1 MQQNQ
6 SSQQNRHRVQ
16 IHGPQ
21 INGILFDLDGTLL
34 DSAPGILN
42 ALFSILEK
50 HGVPYNDQ
58 IDLNPFIGEGLMT
71 LVTQCAPN
79 LSQAQYQQYTQEGFA
94 HYIKHAST
102 QTHAFPEAK
111 AILSML
117 NQRKIPW
124 GIVTNKTRALTQSV
138 ISALPYYDTA
148 KVLICADDLEVKK
161 PHPKPLL
168 MAAEK
173 LGTLPE
179 HTLYLGDAI
188 NDMLAAKAANM
199 IAVIA
204 QYGYVPNNFK
214 EWPHDGVVSTLL
226 GLKKWLI

>member
-1 MQQNQ
+1 MRQSLNSRQNQ
-6 SSQQNRHRVQ
+6 HGSQ
-16 IHGPQ
+16 ID
-21 INGILFDLDGTLL
+21 GILFDLDGTLL

-50 HGVPYNDQ
+50 HGMPYNDQ
-58 IDLNPFIGEGLMT
+58 IDLNPFIGEGLMA
-71 LVTQCAPN
+71 LVTQCAPG

-94 HYIKHAST
+94 FYIKHAST

-111 AILSML
+111 AILSTL

-138 ISALPYYDTA
+138 ISALPYHDTA

-173 LGTLPE
+173 LGTKPE
-179 HTLYLGDAI
+179 NTLYLGDAI

-199 IAVIA
+199 VAVIA
-204 QYGYVPNNFK
+204 QYGYVSSNFK
-214 EWPHDGVVSTLL
+214 DWPHDGIISTLL
-226 GLKKWLI
+226 DLKKWLI